1 MLAQISRPEALGEL
15 SEQDEGMQEGVHSLI
30 GEAQPRGPLAASR
43 NRTVDGL
50 ESILA
55 EDAIVAQALNF
66 EEPAIGSKADL
77 AQLGEVVETPADPE
91 VIGVVDG
98 GLGAQGT
105 IFLVILFDAR
115 VLVMDVQGWGY
126 AVGHDAGAKPL
137 LGAASARHPA
147 IEDKLDLL
155 GAAEIEVLAD

>member
-77 AQLGEVVETPADPE
+77 AQLGEVV
-91 VIGVVDG
+91 VSVRK
-98 GLGAQGT
+98 
-105 IFLVILFDAR
+105 AR
-115 VLVMDVQGWGY
+115 FSL
-126 AVGHDAGAKPL
+126 
-137 LGAASARHPA
+137 
-147 IEDKLDLL
+147 
-155 GAAEIEVLAD
+155 